1 MKPEMECYLRKYV
14 FKGNLVMVMVKCW
27 FTKYEEVKYNEVVIL
42 EAEFQRSVLTS
53 HKTLNSYRNRLL
65 PD

>member
-1 MKPEMECYLRKYV
+1 MKPEMVCYLRKYG

-27 FTKYEEVKYNEVVIL
+27 FTKYEEVKYKEVVIL

-53 HKTLNSYRNRLL
+53 HKTLNSDRNRLL